1 MALPD
6 MDGNSLMIGILAG
19 IVGGGYLLYAKKAS
33 KIPPAVCGVGLIVYP
48 YFVDNVWAMLIIGAV
63 LCIAPFLFRE

>member
-1 MALPD
+1 MGFTD
-6 MDGNSLMIGILAG
+6 IDGNSLMIGILAG

-33 KIPPAVCGVGLIVYP
+33 KILPAVCGVGLMVYP

-63 LCIAPFLFRE
+63 LCIAPFVYTE